1 MTFLDYPGHLVALG
15 LTLAAAAVVL
25 IAFRAG
31 PLQTPQRSRFRK
43 FLAALHYT
51 AILLVLVILWNPSAW
66 QKEET
71 FGKNTVLAVFDT
83 SESMSVADDGRQS
96 RLDRSLSRFA
106 ECFDKPGADGPQ
118 YRVYGFDDRAYHCGS
133 TDLLR
138 RWGSRS
144 NLHEAVSLIADCAA
158 HDAHS
163 SSQGEPTGVM
173 VFTDGRADDRD
184 PRRYLPAAREDLPV
198 LIVGVGA
205 RSPRPDLAVEA
216 LMSPAAA
223 WVDTA
228 YDVGVVVS
236 AADVPNAAVTLELL
250 CDNEIVEKRQI
261 DREAFQAGSPGAAQ
275 ATARFTVPAQGLG
288 LHLLTARVQPGRG
301 EINLGNNARTT
312 SVEVMQDRPLRVLL
326 HSQWANFNIG
336 KIRQALSRDKHIRLD
351 LGFDVIKNKP
361 LSDRATRATGY
372 VTLAEFRT
380 RQDEYDVIIMGSSYV
395 GFLGDDFKENTLYD
409 FFAKRGGAMILLP
422 GETVHA
428 LATDSQG
435 RGLATLP
442 VLFARQEQGAFP
454 ATTIAGPARVWPPQ
468 RDAIKLSFEAEI
480 AHVFD
485 PSVLAEPPYRVS
497 PYYGI
502 AATKPAATTLAMVG
516 DTPIVSVHRVGRG
529 RVCLLNI
536 SKLFTLYREDRQGG
550 ALSELMCGLV
560 AYLGRTPSQG
570 ASVELFAERT
580 IENPRRV
587 EFNAHVM
594 DKSFEPAPGANVLL
608 TVGEQVVSME
618 PIGRGYYRATL
629 DWGPGQSVVATA
641 QAELNGSFLGE
652 RTLVTTLPAVR
663 DEMSCVDLD
672 EPFLRMLAE
681 RMKARY
687 VHIDDLNEKAA
698 ETFESRRQ
706 IGTIEKVTSVWP
718 RWPLLATLCLLL
730 STGWFIRRAI
740 GLV

>member
-1 MTFLDYPGHLVALG
+1 MTFVDYPGHLVALG

-25 IAFRAG
+25 VAFRAG
-31 PLQTPQRSRFRK
+31 PLQTPQRNRYRRL
-43 FLAALHYT
+43 LAALHYA

-66 QKEET
+66 QEEET

-96 RLDRSLSRFA
+96 RLDRSLGRFA
-106 ECFDKPGADGPQ
+106 ECFDKPGGEGPQ

-133 TDLLR
+133 ADLLR

-144 NLHEAVSLIADCAA
+144 NLHEAVSLAADCVAR
-158 HDAHS
+158 DGQS
-163 SSQGEPTGVM
+163 PMQDEPTGLVI
-173 VFTDGRADDRD
+173 FTDGRADDRD
-184 PRRYLPAAREDLPV
+184 PRRYLPALREDLPI

-205 RSPRPDLAVEA
+205 RSPRPDLAIET

-223 WVDTA
+223 WVDTT
-228 YDVGVVVS
+228 YDVGVAVS
-236 AADVPNAAVTLELL
+236 AADVPNAPVTLELL

-261 DREAFQAGSPGAAQ
+261 DREAFKADGTGPAQ
-275 ATARFTVPAQGLG
+275 ATLRFTVPAQGLG
-288 LHLLTARVQPGRG
+288 VHVLTARVQPGRG

-326 HSQWANFNIG
+326 YSQRADFNIG

-361 LSDRATRATGY
+361 LSDRATQATGY
-372 VTLAEFRT
+372 LTLADLDASRN
-380 RQDEYDVIIMGSSYV
+380 EYDVIIKGVCGV
-395 GFLGDDFKENTLYD
+395 GFERSDSYD

-422 GETVHA
+422 GETVQT
-428 LATDSQG
+428 LATDNQE
-435 RGLATLP
+435 RGLSTLP

-454 ATTIAGPARVWPPQ
+454 TMAVSSPARVWPPQ

-485 PSVLAEPPYRVS
+485 PSVFAESQYRVS
-497 PYYGI
+497 PYYVI
-502 AATKPAATTLAMVG
+502 SATKPAATTLAMVG

-560 AYLGRTPSQG
+560 AYLGRTPAQG
-570 ASVELFAERT
+570 ATVELFAERVA
-580 IENPRRV
+580 EDPRRV
-587 EFNAHVM
+587 QFNAYIM
-594 DKSFEPAPGANVLL
+594 DKSFQPASGANVLL
-608 TVGEQVVSME
+608 TAGEQVVSME
-618 PIGRGYYRATL
+618 PTGRGYYRATL
-629 DWGPGQSVVATA
+629 DWGSGQSVVAKA

-652 RTLVTTLPAVR
+652 RTLATTLPAVR

-672 EPFLRMLAE
+672 EPFLRSLAE

-687 VHIDDLNEKAA
+687 IHIDDLSEKAA

-706 IGTIEKVTSVWP
+706 AGTIERVTSVWP
-718 RWPLLATLCLLL
+718 RWPLLVVLCLLL
-730 STGWFIRRAI
+730 SAGWFIRRAI

>member
-1 MTFLDYPGHLVALG
+1 MTFADYPGHLVALG

-25 IAFRAG
+25 VAFRAG
-31 PLQTPQRSRFRK
+31 PLQTPQRNRYRRL
-43 FLAALHYT
+43 LAALHYA
-51 AILLVLVILWNPSAW
+51 AILLMLVILWNPSAW
-66 QKEET
+66 QEEET

-96 RLDRSLSRFA
+96 RLDRSLSRFV
-106 ECFDKPGADGPQ
+106 ECFDKPGGDGPQ
-118 YRVYGFDDRAYHCGS
+118 YWVYGFDDRAYHCGS
-133 TDLLR
+133 ADLLR

-144 NLHEAVSLIADCAA
+144 NLHEAVSLTADCVAR
-158 HDAHS
+158 DTQS
-163 SSQGEPTGVM
+163 PTRDEPTGLVI
-173 VFTDGRADDRD
+173 FTDGRADDRD
-184 PRRYLPAAREDLPV
+184 PRRYLPALREDLPI

-205 RSPRPDLAVEA
+205 RSPRPDLAVET
-216 LMSPAAA
+216 LLSPAAA
-223 WVDTA
+223 WVDTT

-236 AADVPNAAVTLELL
+236 AAGVPNAPVTLELL
-250 CDNEIVEKRQI
+250 CDNDVVEKRQI
-261 DREAFQAGSPGAAQ
+261 DRETFKADGAGPAQ
-275 ATARFTVPAQGLG
+275 ATLRFTVPAQGLG
-288 LHLLTARVQPGRG
+288 VHVLTAGVQPGRG

-312 SVEVMQDRPLRVLL
+312 SVEVMQERPMRVLL
-326 HSQWANFNIG
+326 YSQRADFNIG

-372 VTLAEFRT
+372 VTLADLDASRS
-380 RQDEYDVIIMGSSYV
+380 EYDVIIKGACGV
-395 GFLGDDFKENTLYD
+395 GFERSDSYD

-422 GETVHA
+422 GETVQT
-428 LATDSQG
+428 LATDSQE
-435 RGLATLP
+435 RGLSTLP
-442 VLFARQEQGAFP
+442 VLFSRQEQGAFP
-454 ATTIAGPARVWPPQ
+454 TTAVSSPARVWPPQ

-485 PSVLAEPPYRVS
+485 PSVFAESQYRVS

-560 AYLGRTPSQG
+560 AYLGRTPAQG
-570 ASVELFAERT
+570 ANVELFAERVA
-580 IENPRRV
+580 EDPRRV
-587 EFNAHVM
+587 QFNAYIM
-594 DKSFEPAPGANVLL
+594 DKSFLPAPGANVLL
-608 TVGEQVVSME
+608 TAGEQVVSME
-618 PIGRGYYRATL
+618 PTGRGYYLATL
-629 DWGPGQSVVATA
+629 DWGSGQSVVAKA

-652 RTLVTTLPAVR
+652 RTLATTLPAVR

-672 EPFLRMLAE
+672 EPFLRSLAG

-687 VHIDDLNEKAA
+687 IHIDDLSEKAA
-698 ETFESRRQ
+698 EIFESRRQ
-706 IGTIEKVTSVWP
+706 VGTIEKVTSIWP
-718 RWPLLATLCLLL
+718 RWPLLVVLCLLL

>member
-1 MTFLDYPGHLVALG
+1 MDYPGHLVALG
-15 LTLAAAAVVL
+15 LTLATAAVVL
-25 IAFRAG
+25 VAFHAG
-31 PLQTPQRSRFRK
+31 PLQTPQRNRYCRL
-43 FLAALHYT
+43 LAALHYA

-66 QKEET
+66 REEET

-106 ECFDKPGADGPQ
+106 ECFDKPDADGPQ
-118 YRVYGFDDRAYHCGS
+118 YRVYGFDERVYHCGS
-133 TDLLR
+133 ADLLR
-138 RWGSRS
+138 RWGLRS
-144 NLHEAVSLIADCAA
+144 NLHEAVSLTADCLTR
-158 HDAHS
+158 DAQS
-163 SSQGEPTGVM
+163 PTRDEPTGLVI
-173 VFTDGRADDRD
+173 FTDGRADDRD
-184 PRRYLPAAREDLPV
+184 PRRYLPALREDLPI

-205 RSPRPDLAVEA
+205 RSPRPDLAVET
-216 LMSPAAA
+216 LLSPAAV
-223 WVDTA
+223 WVDTT

-236 AADVPNAAVTLELL
+236 AAGVPNAPVTLELL
-250 CDNEIVEKRQI
+250 CDNEIVGKRQI
-261 DREAFQAGSPGAAQ
+261 DREAFKADGTGPAQ
-275 ATARFTVPAQGLG
+275 ATLRFTVPAQGLG
-288 LHLLTARVQPGRG
+288 VHLLTARVPPGRG

-312 SVEVMQDRPLRVLL
+312 SVEVMQERPLRVLL
-326 HSQWANFNIG
+326 YSQWANFNIG
-336 KIRQALSRDKHIRLD
+336 KIRQVLSRDKHIRLD

-372 VTLAEFRT
+372 VTLAEFHT
-380 RQDEYDVIIMGSSYV
+380 RQDEYDVIIDGSSYI
-395 GFLGDDFKENTLYD
+395 GFPGDDFKEKTSYD

-422 GETVHA
+422 GETVHT
-428 LATDSQG
+428 LATDSQE
-435 RGLATLP
+435 RGLSTLP

-454 ATTIAGPARVWPPQ
+454 TMAVSSPARVWPPQ

-480 AHVFD
+480 AYVFD
-485 PSVLAEPPYRVS
+485 PSVFAEPQYRVS

-570 ASVELFAERT
+570 ANVELFAEWVA
-580 IENPRRV
+580 EDPRRV
-587 EFNAHVM
+587 QFNAYIM
-594 DKSFEPAPGANVLL
+594 DKSFQPAPGANVLL

-618 PIGRGYYRATL
+618 PTGRGYYRATL
-629 DWGPGQSVVATA
+629 DWGSGQSVVAKA

-652 RTLVTTLPAVR
+652 RILATTLPAVR

-672 EPFLRMLAE
+672 EPFLRSLAE

-687 VHIDDLNEKAA
+687 IHIDDLSEKAA
-698 ETFESRRQ
+698 EIFESQRQ
-706 IGTIEKVTSVWP
+706 VGTIEKVTSIWP
-718 RWPLLATLCLLL
+718 RWSLLVVLCLLL
-730 STGWFIRRAI
+730 ATGWFIRRAI